1 MRPAVADLVRGSVDR
16 SVDVACEVL
25 DGSRRENIAEHHSIA
40 KFGNELHGVVRSQ
53 LVAVAFLPA
62 VFLFRQAHP
71 AIVVGQR
78 GQANDAFRH
87 VFVPFVVVG
96 AADDAASRVDQTVG
110 FGVGEGLG
118 IVEKNQRRVHAQVGR
133 FGVENGDR
141 FDETELPDFLPHIAP
156 GMPGAN
162 CDICV
167 RFRTASVRRRTQV
180 HRLEIPRVL
189 ACDVADTQAVAD
201 AVAAFLGEFG
211 RLDVLVNNAGIT
223 RDKLMLRMGE
233 EDWDAVLATNLKG
246 LFNTCKVVSRHM
258 LKKRSGR
265 IINVASVVGLTGNAG
280 QTNYAASKGGGI
292 AFTFSLAKELASR
305 GITVNAV
312 APGFIDTE
320 MTSAMTAEA
329 TERFVARIPLGRV
342 GEAEEVAEVV
352 AFLSGPGASYVTGEV
367 IRVDGG
373 LGIA

>member
-1 MRPAVADLVRGSVDR
+1 MENTLADQNVLITGASRGIGK
-16 SVDVACEVL
+16 AIA
-25 DGSRRENIAEHHSIA
+25 SRLAAAGANIGLMA
-40 KFGNELHGVVRSQ
+40 RSQ
-53 LVAVAFLPA
+53 EALEKLAGELGGKFP
-62 VFLFRQAHP
+62 
-71 AIVVGQR
+71 GQR
-78 GQANDAFRH
+78 FQ
-87 VFVPFVVVG
+87 
-96 AADDAASRVDQTVG
+96 
-110 FGVGEGLG
+110 
-118 IVEKNQRRVHAQVGR
+118 
-133 FGVENGDR
+133 
-141 FDETELPDFLPHIAP
+141 
-156 GMPGAN
+156 
-162 CDICV
+162 
-167 RFRTASVRRRTQV
+167 
-180 HRLEIPRVL
+180 VL

-223 RDKLMLRMGE
+223 RDNLMLRMGE

-329 TERFVARIPLGRV
+329 TERFAARIPLGRV